1 MQPAENGNGKLTS
14 DLGDLLTL
22 DDDLAPAATSQ
33 PAATSPNYLQDL
45 LGDGLSAPPPAAAS
59 SAAAPDLL
67 DLLGG
72 ATSAPAPAQVT
83 HLTPPVRICMV
94 PSNLPVMTE

>member
-1 MQPAENGNGKLTS
+1 MQPAENANGKLTS

-22 DDDLAPAATSQ
+22 DDDLAPATASQ

-45 LGDGLSAPPPAAAS
+45 LGGGLSTPSPAAAS

-72 ATSAPAPAQVT
+72 ATSAPAPAQVP
-83 HLTPPVRICMV
+83 HPTPLERICV
-94 PSNLPVMTE
+94 FRLTCLS